1 MALCGYFLVGYPSP
15 DEFYRM
21 VRAAHNVDVVEFGI
35 PTDTPYID
43 GPVIANAHEIVTKR
57 RGIHAEAALALIGGL
72 SSLPQPSFVMT
83 YTAVG
88 RELEG
93 FLRLCVRNG
102 VQGILAPDID
112 MVEGATVAK
121 QARSL
126 DLASITL
133 LDLRATDEHLRW
145 CVEYGDLIYLK
156 AATGRTGDQIEI
168 AEELREAL
176 TSVIRRLR
184 ALKPSVAI
192 GVGIGLQQPE
202 QIAALA
208 RLDVDMAIV
217 GTKIVEHLQK
227 GESAL
232 VDYLQT
238 LRDATAY
245 T

>member
-15 DEFYRM
+15 DEFFRM
-21 VRAAHNVDVVEFGI
+21 VRAAHNLDVIEFGI
-35 PTDTPYID
+35 PTDMPYID
-43 GPVIANAHEIVTKR
+43 GPVIAGAHEVVTRR
-57 RGIHAEAALALIGGL
+57 RGIHAEAALALTGGL
-72 SSLPQPSFVMT
+72 SGLPQPSFVMT
-83 YTAVG
+83 YATVG

-102 VQGILAPDID
+102 VQGVLVPDID
-112 MVEGATVAK
+112 SVEGAAVAN

-126 DLASITL
+126 GLASIML
-133 LDLRATDEHLRW
+133 LDIHATIEHLRW
-145 CVEYGDLIYLK
+145 CVEYSDLIYLK
-156 AATGRTGDQIEI
+156 AATGRTGEQIEVTGD
-168 AEELREAL
+168 LREAL
-176 TSVIRRLR
+176 ESVIHGIR
-184 ALKPSVAI
+184 ALKPSLAI

-208 RLDVDMAIV
+208 QLDVDMAIV
-217 GTKIVEHLQK
+217 GTKVVEHLQK
-227 GESAL
+227 GERAL